1 MAFYTDAL
9 RILQAIET
17 VLTAIDA
24 GLDLYGEFVLEV
36 SKEEIARK
44 KEEFYQD
51 PKAREALGDLMA
63 LVINSILVE
72 GS

>member
-36 SKEEIARK
+36 SKEEMARK
-44 KEEFYQD
+44 KEEFYQN
-51 PKAREALGDLMA
+51 PKAREVLGDLLA

>member
-51 PKAREALGDLMA
+51 PKVREFLGDLLA
-63 LVINSILVE
+63 LVINSILAE

>member
-51 PKAREALGDLMA
+51 TKAREALGDLMA